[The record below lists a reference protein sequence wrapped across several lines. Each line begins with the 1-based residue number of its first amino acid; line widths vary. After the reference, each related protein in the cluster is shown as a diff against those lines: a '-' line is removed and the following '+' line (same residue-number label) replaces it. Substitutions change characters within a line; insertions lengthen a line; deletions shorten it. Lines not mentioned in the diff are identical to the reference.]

1 MNALSILPLLGVISG
16 DTVIHALVELV
27 IWGLI
32 VWILW
37 WALAKIAPPEPFMK
51 IGTVILVL
59 LTVVVL
65 INILLGLDGRS
76 FIRF

>member
-1 MNALSILPLLGVISG
+1 MFSVISG
-16 DTVIHALVELV
+16 DTILHALVELV

-65 INILLGLDGRS
+65 INILLSLDNRA
-76 FIRF
+76 FIRW

>member
-1 MNALSILPLLGVISG
+1 MNMIPMLAAISG
-16 DTVIHALVELV
+16 DTILHALLELV

-32 VWILW
+32 LWILY

-51 IGTVILVL
+51 IGTVVLVL

-65 INILLGLDGRS
+65 VNILLGLDGRA
-76 FIRF
+76 FIRW